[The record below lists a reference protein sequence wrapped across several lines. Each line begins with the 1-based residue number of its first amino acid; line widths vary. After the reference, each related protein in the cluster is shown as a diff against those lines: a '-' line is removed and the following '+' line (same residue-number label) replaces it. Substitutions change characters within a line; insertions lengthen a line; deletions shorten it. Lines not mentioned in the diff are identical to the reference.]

1 MAKLKIIIT
10 FAKVQEK
17 KTINQNNEDQIGK
30 DILSIWIEEWN
41 NFYKRPRQKIINPNN
56 EYQFLKNIIFD
67 KLGFKNEIKNI

>member
-1 MAKLKIIIT
+1 LQKCK
-10 FAKVQEK
+10 K

-67 KLGFKNEIKNI
+67 KLRFKDEIKNI